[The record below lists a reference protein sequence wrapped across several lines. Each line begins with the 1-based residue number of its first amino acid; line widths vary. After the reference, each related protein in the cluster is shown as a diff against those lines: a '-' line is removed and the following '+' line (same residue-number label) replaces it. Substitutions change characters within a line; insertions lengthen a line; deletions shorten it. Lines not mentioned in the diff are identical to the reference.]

1 MSASPTVLRAIDR
14 ALDRIREGLAPDG
27 FELRVERVTDE
38 GIVELVLQALPD
50 ACLDCLVP
58 DQLLDAMLRQAIA
71 PVYPALREV
80 RLEKRLP
87 EEGR

>member
-1 MSASPTVLRAIDR
+1 
-14 ALDRIREGLAPDG
+14 
-27 FELRVERVTDE
+27 
-38 GIVELVLQALPD
+38 VLQALPD